1 MHLSCHKILIK
12 VVCGSIWLLPCGSTA
27 SLTIIIFSDDQVGP
41 LHDPVTWYKITHA
54 RAQVTLW
61 DFQNKGRSRW
71 TGTSCFVW
79 EFPLCNLCPS
89 LCDCVQ
95 YHVTRSCKG
104 RTDTNDKT
112 TDAEAWKTDVKHI
125 ASEVDC
131 SPEHF
136 AVDGNK

>member
-1 MHLSCHKILIK
+1 MEQWRVVQKTKTENNETPFLCNSCYT
-12 VVCGSIWLLPCGSTA
+12 GT
-27 SLTIIIFSDDQVGP
+27 QV
-41 LHDPVTWYKITHA
+41 A
-54 RAQVTLW
+54 LW